1 MGKVC
6 TFPSASLLPYELLQ
20 HSDLRAGGDLE
31 ISSNRLLNKD
41 LIKAGMSPVSL
52 GKGCLGKQRS
62 FEHSGEFREETWK
75 KPVVLARVTFLF
87 LL

>member
-1 MGKVC
+1 MSSC
-6 TFPSASLLPYELLQ
+6 R

-31 ISSNRLLNKD
+31 ISSNRLLNKN

-75 KPVVLARVTFLF
+75 KPVVLARVTFLS
-87 LL
+87 LE